1 MRTIILFFITLTI
14 AGCSFN
20 TDAQIE
26 EEIAQPDLSVNEYG
40 IDMEKY
46 HLTNGEIER
55 GDFFGG
61 LMFRLGLSNNT
72 VQGLIEAGKGVF
84 DVTRLRVGNT
94 YEVFYEK
101 KSDDPEAVFDPGAP
115 ENIPSFLIYERDKFS
130 NVVFSLKDSLYVK
143 VVEKNVVPQMK
154 FTEVTIN
161 SALWNDVLAAGGS
174 PQLTLKLADIYAW
187 SIDFFGLQKGDCFR
201 VMYDEMVHNGE
212 VIGLNHVYYA
222 EFSHDGKVFKA
233 IRFQEDE
240 KGSKYWNENGES
252 LIKTFLKAPLNFTR
266 ISSGFTYARRHPV
279 LKIVRPHTGVDYAAP
294 SGTPVVSIGD
304 GTVVSKGWSGGGGNT
319 VKIKHNSVYT
329 TIYMHLRGYAK
340 RLKTGQRVKQGE
352 LIGYVGSTGL
362 STGPHL
368 DFRVHKN
375 GKPINPLTMESP
387 SIEPISKGNMQ
398 AFAQTMENYVHRLD
412 SLDARVHLNKMLEV
426 LK

>member
-1 MRTIILFFITLTI
+1 MRTIVLFFITCII

-20 TDAQIE
+20 PDSQVA
-26 EEIAQPDLSVNEYG
+26 EEITPPDLSVNEYG
-40 IDMEKY
+40 INVEKY
-46 HLTNGEIER
+46 HLVNGEIER

-61 LMFRLGLSNNT
+61 LMFRLGLSNNA
-72 VQGLIEAGKGVF
+72 VQGLIEAGKGIF

-101 KSDDPEAVFDPGAP
+101 KSDDPEAVFDPAAP

-130 NVVFSLKDSLYVK
+130 NVVFSLRDSLYVK
-143 VVEKNVVPQMK
+143 VVEKNVVPRMK

-161 SALWNDVLAAGGS
+161 TALWNDVLAAGGS

-240 KGSKYWNENGES
+240 KGSKYWNEKGES
-252 LIKTFLKAPLNFTR
+252 LVKAFLKAPLNFTR
-266 ISSGFTYARRHPV
+266 ISSGFTYARKHPV

-304 GTVVSKGWSGGGGNT
+304 GTVISKGWAGGGGNT

-340 RLKTGQRVKQGE
+340 GLKTGQRVKQGE
-352 LIGYVGSTGL
+352 LIGYVGSTGM

-387 SIEPISKGNMQ
+387 SIEPISKSNMQ
-398 AFAQTMENYVHRLD
+398 AFTQTMEGYMHRLD
-412 SLDARVHLNKMLEV
+412 SLDARGHLNKMLEV